1 MNPRAQR
8 ERQSVQQPPD
18 EAEVQKRAAAG
29 WRMVAIEWERDL
41 PPHEAA
47 TAEDVPFGFRL
58 SPATATLEVEPG
70 EWEALVLMMEMTVQ
84 EGPYWTIAEELN
96 RKGYRT
102 RTGGAWTPIS
112 VFQMLPRLIEIG
124 PRIFATEDWR
134 RRRERLHH
142 TG

>member
-1 MNPRAQR
+1 MNPRTQR
-8 ERQSVQQPPD
+8 ERQLVNGAPD
-18 EAEVQKRAAAG
+18 AREITQRSEAG
-29 WRMVAIEWERDL
+29 WRLVAVEWERDL
-41 PPHEAA
+41 SAEEQAA
-47 TAEDVPFGFRL
+47 AEEVPFGFRL
-58 SPATATLEVEPG
+58 SPSTATLEVEPS

-102 RTGGAWTPIS
+102 RSGGVWTPIS

-142 TG
+142 AG